1 MQAIPT
7 GFETVYRREFPFV
20 WAAARRLG
28 VPPAVLDD
36 AVQDVFLTAYRRWDD
51 LDCDVSP
58 RAWLYGVT
66 RRVAFRYRR
75 TQARTVRRRSAV
87 SQASRSR
94 HEPHAELEGAHDVDA
109 VLAGL
114 EARRREVF
122 VMSELLDM
130 SGPEIA
136 AELKIPLN
144 TVYSRLRLARRQL
157 ERTMTRE
164 RTATWIRVTRRHD
177 RAPAGQARRSWALL
191 LPVLRRGAVVG
202 TAGTAGMA
210 RIVGTGGAAGA
221 LGGAAGAF
229 GTTTAKLIGIVT
241 VVAVVGAIVLGG
253 STGKGGD
260 PAPELAPVGPGARA
274 ATEATL
280 AGPFGVEHAGV
291 EHAGVEHAGEA
302 ERAGAG
308 VEHAGV
314 EHAGEAERAGA
325 GVEHVASLEPGAAA
339 RSAGDPSPGSSF
351 VESPASSSSVAVG
364 VVPSHRGRASRRPM
378 RPSTASS
385 GDPPSPVLATV
396 SSDSESSRLE
406 AEVAVLDRATEALRA
421 GQAARSLQWLA
432 EHERRFPA
440 GRLVDV
446 RKATR
451 VRVLCKLGR
460 EAQARAEAAALRR
473 DHPGSAVARHV
484 PDACANA

>member
-51 LDCDVSP
+51 LDCDLSP

-75 TQARTVRRRSAV
+75 TQARTVRRRLAV
-87 SQASRSR
+87 SLASRSR

-191 LPVLRRGAVVG
+191 LPVLRRGTVLG
-202 TAGTAGMA
+202 TAGTAGVA
-210 RIVGTGGAAGA
+210 GIVGTGGAAGA

-229 GTTTAKLIGIVT
+229 GTTTAKLIGIGA

-260 PAPELAPVGPGARA
+260 PAPELAPVGPGPRA

-280 AGPFGVEHAGV
+280 ARSVE
-291 EHAGVEHAGEA
+291 
-302 ERAGAG
+302 

-351 VESPASSSSVAVG
+351 VESPTSSSPVAAG
-364 VVPSHRGRASRRPM
+364 AVPSHRGRASRRPM
-378 RPSTASS
+378 RTSTAAS
-385 GDPPSPVLATV
+385 GDPPSPALATA
-396 SSDSESSRLE
+396 SSDSESSRLA

-473 DHPGSAVARHV
+473 DHPGSAVARRV
-484 PDACANA
+484 PDACENA

>member
-28 VPPAVLDD
+28 VPPSVLDD

-51 LDCDVSP
+51 LDCEVSP

-75 TQARTVRRRSAV
+75 TQARTARRRSVV

-164 RTATWIRVTRRHD
+164 RTAAWVRITRRRD
-177 RAPAGQARRSWALL
+177 RAPDGQARRSWALL
-191 LPVLRRGAVVG
+191 LPMLRRGAVVG
-202 TAGTAGMA
+202 TAG
-210 RIVGTGGAAGA
+210 AAGA
-221 LGGAAGAF
+221 VGTIGTGVL
-229 GTTTAKLIGIVT
+229 GTTTAKLVGIGA

-253 STGKGGD
+253 STGKGDD
-260 PAPELAPVGPGARA
+260 PAPGVATIGSEQRA
-274 ATEATL
+274 AAEAALTRPVAVEH
-280 AGPFGVEHAGV
+280 AGGFERGGVEHAGV
-291 EHAGVEHAGEA
+291 EHAGA
-302 ERAGAG
+302 
-308 VEHAGV
+308 EHAGV
-314 EHAGEAERAGA
+314 E
-325 GVEHVASLEPGAAA
+325 PGAVA
-339 RSAGDPSPGSSF
+339 RMNEGPSPGSLS
-351 VESPASSSSVAVG
+351 VESPASSSSVAAAA
-364 VVPSHRGRASRRPM
+364 VPGHRGRASRGPARSSAAGSGEPVT
-378 RPSTASS
+378 SATA
-385 GDPPSPVLATV
+385 
-396 SSDSESSRLE
+396 SSDSESSRLA

-451 VRVLCKLGR
+451 VRVLCRLGR

-473 DHPGSAVARHV
+473 EHPGSAVARRV
-484 PDACANA
+484 PDACENA